1 MNTSHNTST
10 AESNRL
16 EVGPL
21 DLDVLETIFTQEN
34 LQYVRD
40 EDMLHTGFINN
51 SISLA
56 ISDGYLLA
64 RSQWRAL
71 VPVDQAPQLLA
82 HVNEWN
88 LTTLLPTVKFYET
101 PEHNLQAISHRVLR
115 VSEGV
120 SFNQVG
126 AFLVSTID
134 AFVGVWNHFD
144 VAFPHLVTWENPDA

>member
-1 MNTSHNTST
+1 MNTSHTTPTTEHDRINVSPL
-10 AESNRL
+10 SLDIL
-16 EVGPL
+16 EAILV
-21 DLDVLETIFTQEN
+21 QEN

-64 RSQWRAL
+64 RSRWRAL
-71 VPVDQAPQLLA
+71 VPADQAPQLLA

-101 PEHNLQAISHRVLR
+101 PERNLQVISHRVLR
-115 VSEGV
+115 VSEGA

-134 AFVGVWNHFD
+134 AFVGLWNHFD
-144 VAFPHLVTWENPDA
+144 VAFPHLVSWENPDV